1 MTEHIQ
7 TRIGTVAEEAA
18 RLIEDMAAMARSRAS
33 RNQDPSPDA
42 DRQADHP
49 EVADAPPG
57 TSSAGVCI
65 HCGGGPVGTPEACR
79 LCPLCRGIA
88 LLRSVRPEIVEQ
100 LADLASV
107 VTECLRDVVAQ
118 SRASGPASSTRPA
131 SGSASDSGRTTQDI
145 PVDDESEG

>member
-1 MTEHIQ
+1 MTEQTQ

-18 RLIEDMAAMARSRAS
+18 RLIEDMAAMARSRSS
-33 RNQDPSPDA
+33 RSQDPTLEA
-42 DRQADHP
+42 HAP

-57 TSSAGVCI
+57 TSSAGGCA

-100 LADLASV
+100 LADLSSV
-107 VTECLRDVVAQ
+107 VTECLRDMVAQ
-118 SRASGPASSTRPA
+118 SRASGSASSTRPA
-131 SGSASDSGRTTQDI
+131 SGSPSDGGRTTQDI
-145 PVDDESEG
+145 PVHDESEG